1 MGKIQTKKA
10 IRQHNQ
16 KAVLALIRSHSPTTI
31 PEVAGKIHL
40 STNTVTKIIEHY
52 TTQGLIINS
61 GKGESTYEGGK
72 RPNLYAFNPEARLA
86 IGMQIAHEGQLH
98 AVLADL
104 NGSIMHEIS
113 LPIKWN
119 IKMEVIL
126 DCIVSEYEELIAAAG
141 IDRNRIIGIAIG
153 THGITDFEHG
163 TIIVSP
169 HNPIWGKNIK
179 FKEMVEEKI
188 PDPIPVFVDNQI
200 RFKAFAEKSLGAA
213 KEFDNIIIL
222 YSGISAI
229 AGIVSDNVIKRGKHY
244 LAGAIGHM
252 TLDPDDEEVCM
263 CGGRG
268 CFGVLID
275 MNRVLR
281 KAREKA
287 KENPDSLIFRDKPA
301 SETEIEDVFKASN
314 DGDALAKQ
322 LIDEVIKWFAA
333 GIHNAILFYDPE
345 IVIIQGVY
353 AEAGEYFI
361 ETLRRKVQ
369 EVSLLQVPLEIKIE
383 YSRLGNKVGA
393 IGAAAFIIQ
402 EFFK

>member
-1 MGKIQTKKA
+1 MRKIQTKKA

-16 KAVLALIRSHSPTTI
+16 KAVLALIRTLSRTTI
-31 PEVAGKIHL
+31 PDIANKIHL
-40 STNTVTKIIEHY
+40 STNTVTKIIEFY
-52 TTQGLIINS
+52 SDQGLIINS

-72 RPNLYAFNPEARLA
+72 RPNLYAFNPRARFG

-104 NGSIMHEIS
+104 NGSIVQEIS
-113 LPIKWN
+113 LPIEWN
-119 IKMEVIL
+119 TKMEVIL
-126 DCIVSEYEELIAAAG
+126 DRIRNAYERLIDAAKISREKIVG
-141 IDRNRIIGIAIG
+141 VAIG
-153 THGITDFEHG
+153 THGITDYEHG
-163 TIIVSP
+163 TIVVSP
-169 HNPIWGKNIK
+169 HNPVWGKNIEFRK
-179 FKEMVEEKI
+179 MVAETI
-188 PDPIPVFVDNQI
+188 SDDIPVFVDNQI

-213 KEFDNIIIL
+213 KGFDNIIIL

-229 AGIVSDNVIKRGKHY
+229 AGIVSDNLIKRGKHY

-281 KAREKA
+281 RARERSKQ
-287 KENPDSLIFRDKPA
+287 NTDSLIFKEKTAD
-301 SETEIEDVFKASN
+301 EIGIEDVFRASN
-314 DGDALAKQ
+314 NGDALAKE
-322 LIDEVIKWFAA
+322 LMDEVIKWFAA

-353 AEAGEYFI
+353 AQAGGYFI

-369 EVSLLQVPLEIKIE
+369 EVSLLQVPLDIKIE

-393 IGAAAFIIQ
+393 IGAAAFTIQ